1 MGSQP
6 EMHVVI
12 VGGGIAGL
20 ATAVALRSPS
30 RRITIL
36 ERSRMVRE
44 VGALLSLQ
52 PNATKIVDGWGIDAF
67 LAAAEPMPDR
77 AFRMFNTDGELV
89 REMNLDKKQFGADRV
104 MYHRQDLSSSLKN
117 AATSTD
123 LPGNPAE
130 IRTSCQVVGVDC
142 EEGVVTLE
150 SGETVTGDVIIG
162 ADGIHSQVRTA
173 VLGEERKAI
182 PTGISAYR
190 MLIPTEKLDKLS
202 APKKLL
208 DPLDPSTTMI
218 IGHDRRVIMG
228 PGRGAKMYGVVALVP
243 DEKMAE
249 ASSSDSWVEP
259 GSVDKLREAYADFPV
274 WLHDIFA
281 AAPDVGLWQLR
292 DLDPLPRWVRG
303 RTVLIGDAA
312 HAMLP
317 TQGQGA
323 SQSFEDAE
331 ALRAF
336 LGHSPDGPDVR
347 VALERVFAVRRD
359 RAGLIQKYSREQA
372 RPGADAATKEV
383 KLDPGQFMKYN
394 CDYEGAADWEER
406 QRRGDVAV

>member
-52 PNATKIVDGWGIDAF
+52 PNATKIVNRWGIDAF
-67 LAAAEPMPDR
+67 LATAEPMPDR

-89 REMNLDKKQFGADRV
+89 REMSLDKKQFGADRI
-104 MYHRQDLSSSLKN
+104 MYHRQDLSSSLKD
-117 AATSTD
+117 AAISTD
-123 LPGNPAE
+123 FPGRPAE

-142 EEGVVTLE
+142 EEGIVTLE
-150 SGETVTGDVIIG
+150 SGETVLGDVIIG

-173 VLGEERKAI
+173 VLGEERKAV

-249 ASSSDSWVEP
+249 ASSGESWVEP
-259 GSVDKLREAYADFPV
+259 GSVDNLRDAYADFPA

-336 LGHSPDGPDVR
+336 LGSSPAGADVR
-347 VALERVFAVRRD
+347 AALERVFAVRRD

-372 RPGADAATKEV
+372 RPGADPATKEV

-406 QRRGDVAV
+406 QRRDDVAV

>member
-6 EMHVVI
+6 EMHVII

-20 ATAVALRSPS
+20 ATAIALRSPN

-52 PNATKIVDGWGIDAF
+52 PNATKIIDKWGIESF

-77 AFRMFNTDGELV
+77 AFRMFNTDGKLV

-104 MYHRQDLSSSLKN
+104 MYHRQDLSLALKN
-117 AATSTD
+117 AAISPD

-130 IRTSCQVVGVDC
+130 IRTSSQVASVDC
-142 EEGVVTLE
+142 EEGIVTLE
-150 SGETVTGDVIIG
+150 SGETVAGDVIIG
-162 ADGIHSQVRTA
+162 ADGVHSAVRTA
-173 VLGEERKAI
+173 VLGEEQKAI

-190 MLIPTEKLDKLS
+190 MLIPTERLGNLS
-202 APKKLL
+202 APKKLI

-228 PGRGAKMYGVVALVP
+228 PGRGAKMYGIVALVP

-249 ASSSDSWVEP
+249 SSSSDSWVEA
-259 GSVDKLREAYADFPV
+259 GSMEKLREAYADFPG
-274 WLHDIFA
+274 WLHEIFA
-281 AAPDVGLWQLR
+281 AAPDLGLWQLR
-292 DLDPLPRWVRG
+292 DIDPLPRWVRG
-303 RTVLIGDAA
+303 RIILIGDAA

-323 SQSFEDAE
+323 SQSIEDAE

-336 LGHSPDGPDVR
+336 LGSSPAKSDVQA
-347 VALERVFAVRRD
+347 ALERVFAVRRE

-372 RPGADAATKEV
+372 KPGTDAASKEV

-394 CDYEGAADWEER
+394 CEYEGAADWEGR
-406 QRRGDVAV
+406 QKRGEVAV